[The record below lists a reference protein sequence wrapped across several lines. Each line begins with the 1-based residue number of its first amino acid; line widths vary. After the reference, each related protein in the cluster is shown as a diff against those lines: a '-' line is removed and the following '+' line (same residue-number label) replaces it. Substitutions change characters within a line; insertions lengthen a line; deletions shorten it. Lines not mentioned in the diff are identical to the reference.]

1 MFIETADFPSLV
13 RLQNE
18 WQTVLDELHNLSNT
32 YFIDWP
38 ERDIYSGKWTV
49 FGLYKFGERVN
60 EHCARCPRTTELIEA
75 IPGLVTAGFSSLASC
90 THIAPHVGYTN
101 QVLRC
106 HLGLITPPDCGIKVA
121 GETRTWYPGSCF
133 VFDDTY
139 LHEAWN
145 KSDTARVV
153 LLLDF
158 KRDIQSEVTFPE
170 AVTAY

>member
-1 MFIETADFPSLV
+1 MFLEMSDFPPLV
-13 RLQNE
+13 RLQNQ
-18 WQTVLDELHNLSNT
+18 WQVVRDELLNLSNT

-49 FGLYKFGERVN
+49 FGLYKFGQRVDK
-60 EHCARCPRTTELIEA
+60 HCALCPATTELVEA
-75 IPGLVTAGFSSLASC
+75 IPGLVTAGFSSLAPG

-106 HLGLITPPDCGIKVA
+106 HLGLITPPECAIKVA
-121 GETRTWYPGSCF
+121 DETRTWYPGSCF

-145 KSDTARVV
+145 KGETTRVV

-158 KRDIQSEVTFPE
+158 KRDVHSEVVFPE
-170 AVTAY
+170 AVNTY